1 MLIRHADAPGDP
13 AACAAI
19 YAPYVNETVIS
30 LEEAP
35 PDETE
40 MAGRMQRASRTHAW
54 LVAEDRGEIAGFA
67 YAGPHR
73 ERASYRWATDVSGD
87 LDARHHRRG
96 IGRALYLELFGLL
109 VRQGL
114 CVACA
119 GITLPN
125 DASVALH
132 ESLGFEPV
140 GVYRRIGWKRNAWQ
154 DVGWWQRE
162 LVAQRPEPP
171 GEPRPPARLEG

>member
-1 MLIRHADAPGDP
+1 MLIRHADEPGDP

-19 YAPYVNETVIS
+19 YAPYVNDTVIS
-30 LEEAP
+30 LEEVP

-40 MAGRMQRASRTHAW
+40 MAGRMRWISQTHAW
-54 LVAEDRGEIAGFA
+54 LVAEDRGEVAGFA
-67 YAGPHR
+67 YGGPHR
-73 ERASYRWATDVSGD
+73 ERASYRWATDVSVYV
-87 LDARHHRRG
+87 DAGHHRRG
-96 IGRALYLELFGLL
+96 IGRALYRELFGLL

-140 GVYRRIGWKRNAWQ
+140 GVYRRIGWKFDTWQ
-154 DVGWWQRE
+154 DVGWWQLE
-162 LVAQRPEPP
+162 LAAPRPEPP
-171 GEPRPPARLEG
+171 AEPGPPARLGG